1 MAIVQPRRAAYSRIA
16 RFLHRQRLL
25 VIRRN
30 PGIEARPEH
39 FRRCSCLAK
48 KRYPVSPL
56 ENAVFWAFQDVT
68 QPWPESIL

>member
-1 MAIVQPRRAAYSRIA
+1 MTIVQPRRAAYSRIA

-48 KRYPVSPL
+48 KRYRVSPL
-56 ENAVFWAFQDVT
+56 ENAVF
-68 QPWPESIL
+68 